1 MRRSQRADGPGRG
14 VTRLRARPCAAAGGG
29 GAVRG
34 VGAGSVLEDR
44 KGARDEDRCAAE
56 GVAGPAV
63 DGEGDRH
70 GRQAAGGEPGE
81 GGGAAGVA
89 GGPRDGGGHGGG
101 VECRQG
107 RREHRRGGDGAA
119 PSGRGGSPAVACR
132 RSGAV
137 HPGFPP
143 RGRVPLAPFCRGTA
157 AHPALAPREG
167 GALIGRRV
175 ERPRDGVHLPEESP

>member
-1 MRRSQRADGPGRG
+1 MRTGKGPA
-14 VTRLRARPCAAAGGG
+14 TRTGARPKASQGLPWTERATGTAGRQPEGSREKEEEPPG
-29 GAVRG
+29 SPAVRG
-34 VGAGSVLEDR
+34 T
-44 KGARDEDRCAAE
+44 
-56 GVAGPAV
+56 AV
-63 DGEGDRH
+63 DTAVESS
-70 GRQAAGGEPGE
+70 AAR
-81 GGGAAGVA
+81 A
-89 GGPRDGGGHGGG
+89 
-101 VECRQG
+101 